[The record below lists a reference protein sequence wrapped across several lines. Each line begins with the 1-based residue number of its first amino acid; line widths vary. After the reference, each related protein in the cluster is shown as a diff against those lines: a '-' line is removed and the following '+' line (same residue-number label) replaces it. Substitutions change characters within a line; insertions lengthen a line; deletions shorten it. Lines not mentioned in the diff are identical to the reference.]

1 MTDQTPSVAPATLTI
16 SAVIPCFNASAYLQE
31 ALASVKNQTRPVHE
45 IIVVDDGS
53 DDGSAELAERCG
65 ARVIPHATNRGEGV
79 ARNTG
84 WRAATSDA
92 IAWLDADDAWRPN
105 HVEVIGGL
113 LERFPQVACAFSS
126 VQRFGLDDQLVTGLV
141 PPGEPCELLKP
152 AFQSWLHTSLASIIR
167 RSALEEV
174 GGYDEARIAIDFD
187 MWLRLAH
194 HNLFVASPEVT
205 ANWRWHEEQQSA
217 AALGQILAVQ
227 RYRRRFLKTL
237 KANGEDLLAEELEP
251 LMGPAW
257 KDHVNGVVSMVDQ
270 RKRRALE
277 SRGEPYPGPT
287 LVDRARWAALTRLPP
302 SVIDLAWHATGGR
315 LEA

>member
-1 MTDQTPSVAPATLTI
+1 MLQRH
-16 SAVIPCFNASAYLQE
+16 AYLQE

-113 LERFPQVACAFSS
+113 LERFPQVASAFSS